1 MEIIKYH
8 NDINKLKI
16 GNFTELEIDIF
27 FSLLL
32 KARDEKENKM
42 ILSFSEFK
50 TLIEVKNR
58 SETRLIKNIRG
69 LNLKLKSLVQ
79 EIQDINGDYV
89 AFSLFGDIVTSPTR
103 KVVEIEINPRFKH
116 LIKEIME
123 EFTIF
128 ELRELVEL
136 RGGYSKTL
144 FRLLKQWDSTGEY
157 IVKIDDFR
165 EIMGIPNTYLMK
177 NIRQKIFKPCLEEL
191 GKSFDKL
198 ELTELKK
205 GRNVETLVFTWK
217 SKKEKKKEDII
228 DIQPV
233 KKKKTALGEKE
244 LQEHEKEQLENTIQE
259 LEKKKIIKESSLD
272 PVDPVV
278 ELIKI
283 SKKDYEDLYKDYLGQ
298 LGEKHNHFIR
308 KSFDFINKTKYE
320 VIEDMER
327 EQPKEEY
334 IQTKIYTVE
343 DIDESLLVSKTGKKL
358 VGMARQHKIKKLL
371 EDMNKGGQ

>member
-1 MEIIKYH
+1 MEIVKYH

-42 ILSFSEFK
+42 ILEFSEFK
-50 TLIEVKNR
+50 SLIDVKNR

-79 EIQDINGDYV
+79 EVQDINGDYV

-103 KVVEIEINPRFKH
+103 KVVEVEINPRFKH
-116 LIKEIME
+116 LIKEIMG
-123 EFTIF
+123 EFTFF
-128 ELRELVEL
+128 ELKELVEL

-144 FRLLKQWDSTGEY
+144 FRLLKQWESTGEY

-165 EIMGIPNTYLMK
+165 EIMGIPKTYLMK

-191 GKSFDKL
+191 GKSFDRL

-217 SKKEKKKEDII
+217 SKKEKKKDNII

-233 KKKKTALGEKE
+233 
-244 LQEHEKEQLENTIQE
+244 
-259 LEKKKIIKESSLD
+259 
-272 PVDPVV
+272 
-278 ELIKI
+278 
-283 SKKDYEDLYKDYLGQ
+283 
-298 LGEKHNHFIR
+298 
-308 KSFDFINKTKYE
+308 
-320 VIEDMER
+320 
-327 EQPKEEY
+327 
-334 IQTKIYTVE
+334 
-343 DIDESLLVSKTGKKL
+343 
-358 VGMARQHKIKKLL
+358 
-371 EDMNKGGQ
+371 